1 MHNKFLLVIFFFLL
15 FSFVFSACGTTIDAT
30 DQPSRSTRTPTS
42 TKKATSSSS
51 SKPTRTPISTPEPVS
66 KLGATSEDLDG
77 TEIEIWH
84 SWSGLAGDEFDRLIK
99 DFSETNEWNID
110 VESRY
115 QGDYDQTYENLSLS
129 FEDGPR
135 PDVVIGYNYQALGL
149 DASEEVFVDLEA
161 YIDDPVWGYK
171 EDKRSDFIPVFWDQ
185 NITEDNH
192 IGIPAQGSGQLLYY
206 NQTWAEE
213 LGYDTPPT
221 TPAEFKRQAC
231 AASRKN
237 IQDEDPTNDKTG
249 GWIISTD
256 YSGMLGWLYA
266 FGGEITKPDGEGYQF
281 NTQEVEDALTFLRDL
296 YDDGC
301 AWLSDSQIPESEFAN
316 RQGLFATGSVAG
328 IPHQEAAFV
337 NADSKDEWTVIPFPS
352 SDGEPVIDVYGPSF
366 QVLKT
371 DETEQLA
378 SWLLIKW
385 LTSPENQAVLSQAT
399 GFFPVRQSSLE
410 HLDILPRTYPQ
421 WAEAVDLLSM
431 ARSEPSYP
439 SWRTVRWAVSDAATQ
454 LYRYYFT
461 IDQVPSLTRLLDRT
475 ANDLHNPTE
484 DQ

>member
-51 SKPTRTPISTPEPVS
+51 SKPTQTPISTPEPVS

-99 DFSETNEWNID
+99 DFSETNEWNIN

-115 QGDYDQTYENLSLS
+115 QGDYDQTYENLSFSLK
-129 FEDGPR
+129 DGPR

-161 YIDDPVWGYK
+161 Y
-171 EDKRSDFIPVFWDQ
+171 
-185 NITEDNH
+185 
-192 IGIPAQGSGQLLYY
+192 
-206 NQTWAEE
+206 
-213 LGYDTPPT
+213 
-221 TPAEFKRQAC
+221 
-231 AASRKN
+231 
-237 IQDEDPTNDKTG
+237 
-249 GWIISTD
+249 
-256 YSGMLGWLYA
+256 
-266 FGGEITKPDGEGYQF
+266 
-281 NTQEVEDALTFLRDL
+281 
-296 YDDGC
+296 
-301 AWLSDSQIPESEFAN
+301 
-316 RQGLFATGSVAG
+316 SVAG

-352 SDGEPVIDVYGPSF
+352 PDGEPAIDVYGSSF

-378 SWLLIKW
+378 SWLIIKW

-431 ARSEPSYP
+431 AGLSHHMLHGVLSTGRFI
-439 SWRTVRWAVSDAATQ
+439 ACILVSHGLKPKLALFAQQFVSILLILLSLFIQ
-454 LYRYYFT
+454 LRKSNKYYLF
-461 IDQVPSLTRLLDRT
+461 IQNGKKSIMSLTLGMHPSCGHFCALFYSADLRVVTSKITAAASTTART
-475 ANDLHNPTE
+475 MYW
-484 DQ
+484 